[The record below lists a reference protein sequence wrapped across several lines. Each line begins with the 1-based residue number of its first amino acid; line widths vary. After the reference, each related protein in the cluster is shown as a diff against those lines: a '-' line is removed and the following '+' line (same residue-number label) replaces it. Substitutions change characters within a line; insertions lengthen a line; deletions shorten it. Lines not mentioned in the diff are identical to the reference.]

1 MILTTTIAQ
10 ELRYAM
16 RMFRK
21 SAAFTTI
28 TIATLAL
35 GIGAN
40 TAIFS
45 VVDNLFFRPPPF
57 RDVARLVYI
66 FETNPEK
73 VPPDVEP
80 PPSPGNVFDWRERT
94 RSFEAIAMWRNWYYS
109 VQSVASTLSPESVR
123 GVRVSPVFF
132 RMLGV
137 DAAIGRT
144 FRDEEAVP
152 GRDNVVVL
160 AQSLWRR
167 RFGADPSIVGRQ
179 ILIDARPLT
188 VIGVL
193 PKEYQFYQADLEIWM
208 PLAEDAALRT
218 RQNRSVMVFARLAP
232 DVSMSQAQ
240 TELEGVA
247 RQLALE
253 YPETNAGWSP
263 RLAPLYP
270 GREVRDLRPAMIVL
284 LASSAVVLLIA
295 CVNVAHLFLGRAL
308 ARQREMVVRAAI
320 GASRPQLIRQML
332 IESMVLGLAGGLA
345 GVAISWIGVRV
356 LVPLLPHAGTNQ
368 TAGTFGSMV
377 PTVDARVLAFSVAV
391 ALATGVVFG
400 LVPAFESTRLDV
412 LRINAASPRS
422 RTARWLMA
430 AELTLAIVLLFGAA
444 LLVKSVWRLQEVEP
458 GFRAD
463 HLLTLQL
470 WLPKTKYPEPAHA
483 RRFYDQL
490 LPRIA
495 RLPGVRGAG
504 AISFR
509 PFLGMAMTT
518 RVDVD
523 GRVPKAPSD
532 DVFVGYDVVSP
543 GYVRLLGERLLR
555 GRDLEE
561 FDTEDA
567 NGAAVVNDT
576 MARQLWPGEDPIG
589 KRIRP
594 AFARTDVPWAVDAP
608 GRWLTVVGVA
618 ADIKEFRLNEQPRP
632 LVYISYRQFPSSF
645 MYALVRTDA
654 PPETLS
660 SAVQRE
666 IEALD
671 PEEPVSN
678 VRTMDEAIAQAVP
691 RFNVSLL
698 ATFAAIA
705 WLLSTIGVYGVTA
718 YSVTQRTREIGI
730 RMALGASASA
740 MLAMVVRET
749 IATSAIAVGCGLVA
763 ALAVSSAIASL
774 LFGVAATDV
783 TALAGA
789 AAALLVT
796 AIVAALVPAGR
807 AARVEPMKVLK
818 AE

>member
-1 MILTTTIAQ
+1 
-10 ELRYAM
+10 
-16 RMFRK
+16 
-21 SAAFTTI
+21 
-28 TIATLAL
+28 
-35 GIGAN
+35 
-40 TAIFS
+40 
-45 VVDNLFFRPPPF
+45 
-57 RDVARLVYI
+57 
-66 FETNPEK
+66 
-73 VPPDVEP
+73 
-80 PPSPGNVFDWRERT
+80 
-94 RSFEAIAMWRNWYYS
+94 
-109 VQSVASTLSPESVR
+109 
-123 GVRVSPVFF
+123 
-132 RMLGV
+132 
-137 DAAIGRT
+137 
-144 FRDEEAVP
+144 
-152 GRDNVVVL
+152 
-160 AQSLWRR
+160 
-167 RFGADPSIVGRQ
+167 
-179 ILIDARPLT
+179 
-188 VIGVL
+188 
-193 PKEYQFYQADLEIWM
+193 
-208 PLAEDAALRT
+208 
-218 RQNRSVMVFARLAP
+218 
-232 DVSMSQAQ
+232 
-240 TELEGVA
+240 
-247 RQLALE
+247 
-253 YPETNAGWSP
+253 
-263 RLAPLYP
+263 
-270 GREVRDLRPAMIVL
+270 
-284 LASSAVVLLIA
+284 VLLIA

-308 ARQREMVVRAAI
+308 GRRREMVVRAAI
-320 GASRPQLIRQML
+320 GASRQQLIRQML

-368 TAGTFGSMV
+368 TMGTFGSIV

-400 LVPAFESTRLDV
+400 LVPAFESTRLDL

-444 LLVKSVWRLQEVEP
+444 LLVKSVWRLQEVQP

-495 RLPGVRGAG
+495 RVPGVRGAG

-523 GRVPKAPSD
+523 GRVPKAAGD

-543 GYVRLLGERLLR
+543 GYMRLLGQRLLS

-561 FDTEDA
+561 FDAEEA
-567 NGAAVVNDT
+567 NGAAVINDT

-594 AFARTDVPWAVDAP
+594 AFARTDVPWAIDAP

-632 LVYISYRQFPSSF
+632 LMYISYRQFPSSF

-660 SAVQRE
+660 AAVQRE

-671 PEEPVSN
+671 PDEPVSN

-718 YSVTQRTREIGI
+718 YSVAQRTREIGI

-749 IATSAIAVGCGLVA
+749 VATSAIAVGCGLVA
-763 ALAVSSAIASL
+763 ALAVSRAMAGL